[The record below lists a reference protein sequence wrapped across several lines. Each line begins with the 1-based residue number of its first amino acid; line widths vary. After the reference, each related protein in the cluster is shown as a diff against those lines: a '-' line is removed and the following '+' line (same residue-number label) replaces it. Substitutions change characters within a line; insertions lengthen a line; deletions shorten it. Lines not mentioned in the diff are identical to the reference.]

1 MNASIHSHDGKT
13 EEQVERMVGA
23 MGEKGGQNH
32 NTNQTTVQPETSERI
47 STALASL
54 SPPPESKPQG
64 KQPTGPS
71 SHEVRRSWCLS

>member
-32 NTNQTTVQPETSERI
+32 NTNQTTVQPGGSP
-47 STALASL
+47 L
-54 SPPPESKPQG
+54 PPPVDA
-64 KQPTGPS
+64 T
-71 SHEVRRSWCLS
+71 LSLPH